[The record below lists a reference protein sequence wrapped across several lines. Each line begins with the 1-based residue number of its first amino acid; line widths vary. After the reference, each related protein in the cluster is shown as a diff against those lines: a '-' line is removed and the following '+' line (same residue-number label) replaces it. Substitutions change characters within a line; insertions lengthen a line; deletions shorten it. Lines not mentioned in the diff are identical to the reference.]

1 MKILAIFLLLVS
13 SLLTGCTIQNDTIA
27 KNENLGKEKYEND
40 SREYDIY
47 ISHTTECSREEEK
60 DLYEAMESL
69 LTERTATQFSIAS
82 PDIDLTSENVFG
94 AKDSVEY
101 YPLKDSE
108 VSFEKIRNQLL
119 EVYEADY
126 VDNVLLPYYFETAEL
141 YVEQDGQLYA
151 QDVAAVVLGLRDDW
165 TVWKVNENYYYIQ
178 GLEDSDMEVMVI
190 LTVVRSEEGA
200 GFLISDEVEINL
212 N

>member
-1 MKILAIFLLLVS
+1 MKILAIFLLLVC

-27 KNENLGKEKYEND
+27 KNENLGKENYEND

-60 DLYEAMESL
+60 DLYEALELL

-82 PDIDLTSENVFG
+82 PDINLTSENVFG

-178 GLEDSDMEVMVI
+178 GFEDSDMEVMVI

-200 GFLISDEVEINL
+200 GFRISGEVEINL

>member
-1 MKILAIFLLLVS
+1 MKKVVIFLLVAS
-13 SLLTGCTIQNDTIA
+13 SLFAACTTQKGTRSE
-27 KNENLGKEKYEND
+27 NESFVSENNETD
-40 SREYDIY
+40 SSEYDIC
-47 ISHTTECSREEEK
+47 ISHATECSREEEK

-69 LTERTATQFSIAS
+69 LTERTATQFAVAS

-101 YPLKDSE
+101 YPMKDRE
-108 VSFEKIRNQLL
+108 ASFEKIRNQLL
-119 EVYEADY
+119 EVYKADY
-126 VDNVLLPYYFETAEL
+126 VDAVLLPYYFETAEL

-151 QDVAAVVLGLRDDW
+151 QEVDAVVLGLRDDW

-178 GLEDSDMEVMVI
+178 GFEDSDMEVMVI
-190 LTVVRSEEGA
+190 LTVVRSEDGV

>member
-1 MKILAIFLLLVS
+1 MRTLAIFFLIVS
-13 SLLTGCTIQNDTIA
+13 SFLAGCTIHENTTSQSDNLV
-27 KNENLGKEKYEND
+27 NENYEND
-40 SREYDIY
+40 SCEYDIY
-47 ISHTTECSREEEK
+47 ISHTTECSRK
-60 DLYEAMESL
+60 DQNELYETMRVL
-69 LTERTATQFSIAS
+69 LTDRAVTQFSIAS

-141 YVEQDGQLYA
+141 YVEQELMN
-151 QDVAAVVLGLRDDW
+151 V
-165 TVWKVNENYYYIQ
+165 YITHSSHQ
-178 GLEDSDMEVMVI
+178 QI
-190 LTVVRSEEGA
+190 
-200 GFLISDEVEINL
+200 
-212 N
+212 